1 MVTAR
6 ERVPIP
12 RMTRAHG
19 EHTRLWIGLSAIIVA
34 LVAGGITWMILRPAP
49 TAPAL
54 PASVVGFE
62 YFNEATTGIVADP
75 GITSAY
81 VGLNPTFDPD
91 VVPIGLLVEATP
103 VHVADPGIT
112 SAYVGLNPTFD
123 PDVVPSGLLDEATSI
138 HAANPGVTTQY
149 LGNSGELFA
158 DE

>member
-6 ERVPIP
+6 ERVPVP

-19 EHTRLWIGLSAIIVA
+19 EHTWLWIGLSAIIVA
-34 LVAGGITWMILRPAP
+34 LLAGGITWIILRPAP

-62 YFNEATTGIVADP
+62 YFQEATTGIVADP
-75 GITSAY
+75 GITSVY

-91 VVPIGLLVEATP
+91 VVSSGLLVEASP
-103 VHVADPGIT
+103 IHVA
-112 SAYVGLNPTFD
+112 A
-123 PDVVPSGLLDEATSI
+123 
-138 HAANPGVTTQY
+138 PGVTTQY